1 MTIDPLFVASGAAVG
16 FIVGLTGVGGGALMT
31 PILVL
36 LFGVHPVTAVG
47 TDLLYA
53 TVTKGVGSLIHGLR
67 RNVAWRVVGR
77 LATGSVPAAAA
88 TLAVLSRLGPMRSSI
103 NTFITLLLAVAL
115 LLTAVLIVATQWL
128 YRLRGS
134 RPTDHRREIVGT
146 ILTGA
151 ALGFLVTITSV
162 GAGAIGVT
170 ALLFLYPNYPTVRIV
185 GTDVAHAV
193 PLTLVAGIGH
203 WLIGSVNDI
212 LLVTLLIGSIPG
224 IAIGSQIAP
233 RVPER
238 RLRFLLAVIL
248 IIVSARLLA
257 AALS

>member
-1 MTIDPLFVASGAAVG
+1 MTIDPLFIASGAGVG
-16 FIVGLTGVGGGALMT
+16 FIIGMTGVGGGSLMT

-53 TVTKGVGSLIHGLR
+53 AVTKGVGSVVHGLR
-67 RNVAWRVVGR
+67 RNVAWQVVGL
-77 LATGSVPAAAA
+77 LAAGSVPATA
-88 TLAVLSRLGPMRSSI
+88 TTLMALSRLGPMSAFA
-103 NTFITLLLAVAL
+103 NTVITVLLAIVL
-115 LLTAVLIVATQWL
+115 LITAFLIVVTKWL
-128 YRLRGS
+128 RRLRGS
-134 RPTDHRREIVGT
+134 TPPGRRLEIMGT
-146 ILTGA
+146 IATGA
-151 ALGFLVTITSV
+151 VLGFLVSITSV

-170 ALLFLYPNYPTVRIV
+170 ALLFLYPNYPAVRIV

-203 WLIGSVNDI
+203 WLLGSVNEAMLGA
-212 LLVTLLIGSIPG
+212 LLLGSVPG

-238 RLRFLLAVIL
+238 RLRLLLAVL
-248 IIVSARLLA
+248 LLIVSVRLMVSSMA
-257 AALS
+257 

>member
-1 MTIDPLFVASGAAVG
+1 MTIDPLFVASGTVVG
-16 FIVGLTGVGGGALMT
+16 FIVGLTGVGGGSLMT

-53 TVTKGVGSLIHGLR
+53 AVTKGVGSLIHGLR
-67 RNVAWRVVGR
+67 RNVAWRVVGL

-88 TLAVLSRLGPMRSSI
+88 TLTVLSRLGPMSPSI
-103 NTFITLLLAVAL
+103 NTLITLLLGVAL
-115 LLTAVLIVATQWL
+115 LITAFLIVATQWL
-128 YRLRGS
+128 HSLRGT
-134 RPTDHRREIVGT
+134 RPTDRKGEIVGT

-151 ALGFLVTITSV
+151 ALGLLVSITSV

-170 ALLFLYPNYPTVRIV
+170 ALLFLYPNYPAVRIV

-212 LLVTLLIGSIPG
+212 MLVTLLIGSIPG
-224 IAIGSQIAP
+224 IAIGSHIAP

-238 RLRFLLAVIL
+238 RLRLLLAVIL